1 MTAAI
6 SSRDEMEQA
15 LDQLGRLYQ
24 SIAALRRQVEP
35 TNRKNFAVLAEG
47 HLEHIRR
54 LQRDL
59 GEYAGLVEL
68 DESAAPLWLQVVG
81 PEIEWPAAPTSVL
94 TAVLDALRK
103 GVQSV
108 AELILT
114 GELTT
119 RPTAELKRC
128 TDFRVV
134 AMAPGSLR
142 VGVRLPFEE
151 GNVAEAV
158 SHALGDYLK
167 TAAWVASERPHEEFH
182 RQVPDE
188 RRRRLLLTELGRL
201 APRERGQI
209 EEVHLVGSL
218 LRAERIPD
226 HVTLARKNRKRIHEA
241 LDRIPEQ
248 RIETYTGDLREI
260 DLDKCS
266 FVLRNIETSPG
277 QVMQI
282 ECQFREE
289 LLEAA
294 KDALDKRV
302 TVTGS
307 RPADQG
313 RRPKPLLVSRLEII
327 EDPEDKG
334 SI

>member
-1 MTAAI
+1 MTTAI
-6 SSRDEMEQA
+6 TSRDEMEQA
-15 LDQLGRLYQ
+15 FEQLERLYQ
-24 SIAALRRQVEP
+24 SLAALRRQIEP
-35 TNRKNFAVLAEG
+35 ANPRNFAVLAEG

-54 LQRDL
+54 LRRELD
-59 GEYAGLVEL
+59 EYAGVMAL
-68 DESAAPLWLQVVG
+68 DEQAAPLWLRVVG

-94 TAVLDALRK
+94 TAILDAFRK

-119 RPTAELKRC
+119 RPTAELKRA

-142 VGVRLPFEE
+142 VGVQLPFEE
-151 GNVAEAV
+151 GKVAEAV
-158 SHALGDYLK
+158 SLALGDYLK
-167 TAAWVASERPHEEFH
+167 TAAWVASDRPDEELH
-182 RQVPDE
+182 AQVPDE
-188 RRRRLLLTELGRL
+188 RRRRLTEISRL
-201 APRERGQI
+201 APRERGQV
-209 EEVHLVGSL
+209 EEVELVGSL
-218 LRAERIPD
+218 LQSERILGPI
-226 HVTLARKNRKRIHEA
+226 TLARKNRRRINET
-241 LDRIPEQ
+241 LDKIPEQ

-277 QVMQI
+277 EAMQI

-294 KDALDKRV
+294 KEALDKRV
-302 TVTGS
+302 TVTGG
-307 RPADQG
+307 RPIDQT
-313 RRPKPLLVSRLEII
+313 RRPKSLLVSRLEIV
-327 EDPEDKG
+327 EDREL
-334 SI
+334 

>member
-1 MTAAI
+1 LT
-6 SSRDEMEQA
+6 
-15 LDQLGRLYQ
+15 
-24 SIAALRRQVEP
+24 
-35 TNRKNFAVLAEG
+35 
-47 HLEHIRR
+47 
-54 LQRDL
+54 
-59 GEYAGLVEL
+59 
-68 DESAAPLWLQVVG
+68 SA
-81 PEIEWPAAPTSVL
+81 
-94 TAVLDALRK
+94 DAFRK

-119 RPTAELKRC
+119 RPTAELKRA

-142 VGVRLPFEE
+142 VGVQLPFEE

-158 SHALGDYLK
+158 SLALGDYLK
-167 TAAWVASERPHEEFH
+167 TAAWVASDRPDDELHA
-182 RQVPDE
+182 QVPDE
-188 RRRRLLLTELGRL
+188 RRRRLLLTELSRL
-201 APRERGQI
+201 APRERGQV
-209 EEVHLVGSL
+209 EEVELVGSL
-218 LRAERIPD
+218 LQSERILGPI
-226 HVTLARKNRKRIHEA
+226 TLGRKNRRRINET
-241 LDRIPEQ
+241 LDKIPEQ

-277 QVMQI
+277 EAMQI

-294 KDALDKRV
+294 KEALDKRV

-307 RPADQG
+307 RPIDRT
-313 RRPKPLLVSRLEII
+313 RRPKSLLVSRLEIV
-327 EDPEDKG
+327 EDREQ
-334 SI
+334 

>member
-1 MTAAI
+1 MTTAI
-6 SSRDEMEQA
+6 TSRDEMEQA
-15 LDQLGRLYQ
+15 FEQLERLYQ
-24 SIAALRRQVEP
+24 SLAALRRQIEP
-35 TNRKNFAVLAEG
+35 ANPRNFAVLAEG

-54 LQRDL
+54 LRRELD
-59 GEYAGLVEL
+59 EYAGVMAL
-68 DESAAPLWLQVVG
+68 DEQAAPLWLRVVG

-94 TAVLDALRK
+94 TAILDAFRK

-119 RPTAELKRC
+119 RPTAELKRA

-142 VGVRLPFEE
+142 VGVQLPFEE
-151 GNVAEAV
+151 GKVAEAV
-158 SHALGDYLK
+158 SRALGDYLK
-167 TAAWVASERPHEEFH
+167 TAAWVASDRPDEELH
-182 RQVPDE
+182 AQVPDE
-188 RRRRLLLTELGRL
+188 RRRRLLLTEISRL
-201 APRERGQI
+201 APRERGQV
-209 EEVHLVGSL
+209 EEVELVGSL
-218 LRAERIPD
+218 LQSERILGPI
-226 HVTLARKNRKRIHEA
+226 TLARKNRRRINET
-241 LDRIPEQ
+241 LDKIPEQ

-266 FVLRNIETSPG
+266 FVLRNIEASPG
-277 QVMQI
+277 EAMQI

-294 KDALDKRV
+294 KEALDKRV

-307 RPADQG
+307 RPIDQT
-313 RRPKPLLVSRLEII
+313 RRPKSLLVSRLEIV
-327 EDPEDKG
+327 EDREL
-334 SI
+334 